1 MHARGEFMLHFTA
14 TGAVATVAKMY
25 SLLLEVQEKR
35 IIYSTMK
42 EQKRNIL
49 SLFC

>member
-1 MHARGEFMLHFTA
+1 MLHFTA

-25 SLLLEVQEKR
+25 SLLLEVKENR

-42 EQKRNIL
+42 GQKKKYPFSFLLMISVR
-49 SLFC
+49 S